1 MHGLGQKVF
10 AGALDEAGG
19 WTDTNV
25 NSSGSPIA
33 LNQGNNAQV
42 NYVLSVDIAGNKT
55 FTISNV
61 AGAQQFRMRFTLTDL
76 WVLTWPAN
84 FLMSDARWNAGTKE
98 WTPDD
103 AGDFEAIGTYD
114 GTNWFLVING
124 PYD

>member
-1 MHGLGQKVF
+1 MFQITGIQGFDRKTKQVSTNF
-10 AGALDEAGG
+10 GG
-19 WTDTNV
+19 N
-25 NSSGSPIA
+25 PIV
-33 LNQGNNAQV
+33 LNQGNNQSV
-42 NYVLSVDIAGNKT
+42 VYVPSEDISENKT
-55 FTISNV
+55 FQIINV
-61 AGAQQFRMRFTLTDL
+61 TGAKEFRIRFTLTDL

-84 FLMSDARWNAGTKE
+84 FFMSDARWNAGTKE